1 MATVNNQGCVPTE
14 WKSVLTDEMIHSA
27 GNWTPDNCRK
37 RLSMFC
43 NFEKISCEIVNSAV
57 GPDHAKIAIAE
68 LKLTL
73 RKYGKEFYAKEQ
85 ARTKKLANSLVAWSI
100 MKQLYQADMMEGF
113 GDRLKRA
120 CDSKFLTQ
128 QAEDEAIGNDIQV
141 SGLHFDNNR
150 EFFWKFKI
158 ILLPGCRDL

>member
-1 MATVNNQGCVPTE
+1 
-14 WKSVLTDEMIHSA
+14 
-27 GNWTPDNCRK
+27 
-37 RLSMFC
+37 MFC

-100 MKQLYQADMMEGF
+100 MKQLYQG
-113 GDRLKRA
+113 
-120 CDSKFLTQ
+120 SSQNNKFLLSLFPQ
-128 QAEDEAIGNDIQV
+128 RISFLWWIFVNSSNEEPAVD
-141 SGLHFDNNR
+141 S
-150 EFFWKFKI
+150 
-158 ILLPGCRDL
+158 DLKCLDF